1 MIDSYKSPLLWIPV
15 AAKAIVLYGRSDE
28 TSVHKTECLR
38 AA

>member
-1 MIDSYKSPLLWIPV
+1 MIDSYKSPLLRFSV

-28 TSVHKTECLR
+28 TSVHKTECLG